1 MGARHARRIEEPIHE
16 MNEKTQGPSTPR
28 EYRTAIDEAL
38 NVSVRSA
45 HRLAAEGHARF
56 PDDLELKRLTRLLDL
71 PPARS
76 VPPRRTRSSRE
87 KAYRWLDENEARYR
101 GQWVALS
108 GYGFLASAPTLDE
121 LLEKI
126 EPIDPADPPLVHHIH

>member
-16 MNEKTQGPSTPR
+16 MDEKEQGPSTPD
-28 EYRTAIDEAL
+28 EYRAAIDEAL
-38 NVSVRSA
+38 NESVRFA

-56 PDDLELKRLTRLLDL
+56 PDDLELKRLAHLLDL

-76 VPPRRTRSSRE
+76 IPSRRKRASRE
-87 KAYRWLDENEARYR
+87 RAYQWLDENEVRYR
-101 GQWVALS
+101 GQWIALA
-108 GYGFLASAPTLDE
+108 GEGFLASAPTLDE

-126 EPIDPADPPLVHHIH
+126 EPIDPENPPLLHHVH